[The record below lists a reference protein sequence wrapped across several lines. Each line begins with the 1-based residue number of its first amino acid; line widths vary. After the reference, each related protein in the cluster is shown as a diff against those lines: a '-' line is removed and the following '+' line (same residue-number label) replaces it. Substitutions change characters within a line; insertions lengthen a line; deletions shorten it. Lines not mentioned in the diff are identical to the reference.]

1 MRSLPNIEAFVRVAE
16 TLSFAEASRRLS
28 LSPSAV
34 SKAVARLEEELG
46 IKLLHRTTR
55 SVRLT
60 IEGED
65 LYEGCRRLLGELET
79 LQAEMSRS
87 SGEPRGRLSVSVP
100 SALGRLSL
108 VPMLSEFSQTYPE
121 VNLDLSLEDPF
132 AGVAKREV
140 DVSIHLGSMA
150 DSANLVARKWFE
162 SPLIVCATTEYLDEN
177 GRPEH
182 PDELA
187 THTCVV
193 YRNRSTG
200 RPLDWGFR
208 LKNGLEAWKPEAR
221 LVVDDPNAV
230 AQAALTGAGL
240 AQMPAYLFVDGLRE
254 RVLEE
259 VLQSYRPP
267 ELPVY
272 IAYLDRR
279 FVSPRIRAFVDFLID
294 HTSEITVWDEN

>member
-1 MRSLPNIEAFVRVAE
+1 MRSLPNIVAFVRVAE
-16 TLSFAEASRRLS
+16 TRSFAEASRRLS

-34 SKAVARLEEELG
+34 SKAVARLEGELG
-46 IKLLHRTTR
+46 VKLLHRTTR

-65 LYEGCRRLLGELET
+65 LYEGCRHLLGELET
-79 LQAEMSRS
+79 LHTEMSRS
-87 SGEPRGRLSVSVP
+87 RGEPRGRLSVSIP

-108 VPMLSEFSQTYPE
+108 VPMLSEFAQNYPE
-121 VNLDLSLEDPF
+121 VTLDLSLEDPF
-132 AGVAKREV
+132 VELAKREA

-162 SPLIVCATTEYLDEN
+162 SPLIVCATPAYLDEN

-182 PDELA
+182 PHDLA
-187 THTCVV
+187 AHNCVI

-200 RPLDWGFR
+200 RPLNWRFR
-208 LKNGLEAWKPEAR
+208 LKDGIETWKPDGR
-221 LVVDDPNAV
+221 LMVDDTNTV

-240 AQMPAYLFVDGLRE
+240 AQMPAYLFIDGLR
-254 RVLEE
+254 RKVLEE
-259 VLQSYRPP
+259 VLRHYRPP
-267 ELPVY
+267 ELPIY

-294 HTSEITVWDEN
+294 HTSDIAVWEGN